1 MTYETNASTFYP
13 RGMTMPADA
22 LRSRE
27 VVGLFTNM
35 QDLQDT
41 IRDLEGTAF
50 PRQDI
55 SVMGRRRELEKVF
68 GTRTVDPEV
77 AMDNAATP
85 RQAPARPEEK
95 TIGTAAMIGGSAY
108 IGAMAAALAAGA
120 VTFPALVGAAAIGG
134 LGGGSIGAFLTRLM
148 GDRYNRHTEEQ
159 IKKGGLLLWVRTPDI
174 EKEEIAK
181 RIMVSRGG
189 YDVHIHAVV

>member
-1 MTYETNASTFYP
+1 MIYETNASEYYQ
-13 RGMTMPADA
+13 RGMTMPPVAMK
-22 LRSRE
+22 SRE

-35 QDLQDT
+35 QEVQDT

-68 GTRTVDPEV
+68 GSRTVDPEI
-77 AMDNAATP
+77 AMNNASTP

-134 LGGGSIGAFLTRLM
+134 LGGGSLGAFLTRLM
-148 GDRYNRHTEEQ
+148 GDRYNRHVGEQ
-159 IKKGGLLLWVRTPDI
+159 IEKGGLLLWVRTPDS

-181 RIMVSRGG
+181 QIMVSRGG

>member
-1 MTYETNASTFYP
+1 MSYETSASTFYSH
-13 RGMTMPADA
+13 GTAMPPDA
-22 LRSRE
+22 LKSRE

-35 QDLQDT
+35 EDLQDA

-55 SVMGRRRELEKVF
+55 SVMGHGRDLEKVF
-68 GTRTVDPEV
+68 GSRTVNPEM

-85 RQAPARPEEK
+85 RQAPSRPEEK

-148 GDRYNRHTEEQ
+148 GDRYNRHIEEQ
-159 IKKGGLLLWVRTPDI
+159 IEKGGLLLWVRTPDI
-174 EKEEIAK
+174 EKEEAAK
-181 RIMVSRGG
+181 QVMVSRGG
-189 YDVHIHAVV
+189 YDVHVHAVV